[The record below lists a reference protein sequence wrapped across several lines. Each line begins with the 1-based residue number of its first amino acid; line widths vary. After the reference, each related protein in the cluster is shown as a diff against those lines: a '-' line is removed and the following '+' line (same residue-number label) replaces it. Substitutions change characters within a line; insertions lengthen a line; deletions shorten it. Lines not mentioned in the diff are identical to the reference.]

1 MIVIN
6 TQTTKYHRFNSY
18 VRICFRC
25 DEFFNTDRKGTKYC
39 DKCLTI
45 IKEDR
50 IVKSLSARG
59 IKRKEI
65 PKNECNKDN

>member
-1 MIVIN
+1 MLVIN
-6 TQTTKYHRFNSY
+6 PQQLKYHRFKEY

-39 DKCLTI
+39 DKCLAI

-50 IVKSLSARG
+50 IVKSLNARG
-59 IKRKEI
+59 IKRKEVQT
-65 PKNECNKDN
+65 NELNKDN